1 METRTITQ
9 YHIYGLLLN
18 DMRGCYE
25 NQHLVALASSRE
37 ALADYLRMNRVEP
50 YYDENGGVDDYGN
63 SHSYYKVFA
72 KGSPLE
78 WYNGFEH
85 NGNIIDEWL
94 TEEKFADLRSRYT
107 FIG

>member
-1 METRTITQ
+1 METRTIMQ
-9 YHIYGLLLN
+9 YRVYGLLLN

-25 NQHLVALASSRE
+25 YQHLVAIASRYE
-37 ALADYLRMNRVEP
+37 ALADYLQMNRVEP
-50 YYDENGGVDDYGN
+50 YYDENGGSDDYGN

-78 WYNGFEH
+78 WYNDFDQ
-85 NGNIIDEWL
+85 NGAILDKWV
-94 TEEKFADLRSRYT
+94 TEEQFADLRSGYT